1 MVSGVGGVVV
11 GDRFD
16 ITVEAVA
23 RAAWRSEPV
32 ALTEAALRRM
42 DDCAAAFDALVQARV
57 RADPEALIYGVTSA
71 PGDRAT
77 VVLDAEAQARRPT
90 RLWTAMSY
98 GERLP
103 ERVTRAIL
111 LARLA
116 NFVGGHSAVRSR
128 VAEAVVDMLGGG
140 PVPVVPAQSNGGSGE
155 ILPLGSLFYDLSGR
169 LDLMPKERM
178 ALINGSPC
186 AAALIADTALASR
199 ARLAVAEQIFALV
212 ADITGAPSEHYAPD
226 LEELWGDEYEAAA
239 LRSLR
244 DLLAG
249 ASSAR
254 QTHQAAVSLRI
265 LPRVL
270 GSARRAQAN
279 AERAADVSLSSV
291 TDNPVFLPP
300 DGRHPGGAIHSTGGY
315 HNAQAA
321 PAIDSLAFVHA
332 DLCQLSQRLSDHL
345 FQHPETAPHIG
356 GDEWSVKP
364 LHMAINGWAEEA
376 RSIAQ
381 PTLLSLG
388 AFGQNDV
395 PELAFLAWRKAAAAA
410 RCLDGALA
418 GLAVLVSQVLYKQGR
433 SAPDALQGLVAN
445 VRSIVPPVDQPRAL
459 GGECQRLYERLT
471 EGATGQHVPF
481 TRPPQA
487 SRSIS

>member
-16 ITVEAVA
+16 ITVEAVS
-23 RAAWRSEPV
+23 RAAWRGEPV
-32 ALTEAALRRM
+32 SLAEAALRRM
-42 DDCAAAFDALVQARV
+42 DECAAAFDALVQARV
-57 RADPEALIYGVTSA
+57 RADPDALIYGVTSA
-71 PGDRAT
+71 PGDRAR
-77 VVLDAEAQARRPT
+77 VVLDAEARARRPT
-90 RLWTAMSY
+90 RLWTAVSY
-98 GERLP
+98 GDRLP

-116 NFVGGHSAVRSR
+116 NFVGGHAAVRSQ
-128 VAEAVVDMLGGG
+128 VAVAVVGMLNGG
-140 PVPVVPAQSNGGSGE
+140 PLPVVPAQSNGGSGE
-155 ILPLGSLFYDLSGR
+155 VLPLGTLFYDLSGR
-169 LDLMPKERM
+169 LDLTPKERL

-186 AAALIADTALASR
+186 AAALIADTALTSR
-199 ARLAVAEQIFALV
+199 ARLVMAEQVFALV
-212 ADITGAPSEHYAPD
+212 AEITGAPREHYAPD
-226 LEELWGDEYEAAA
+226 LEELWGDEHETAA

-244 DLLAG
+244 GLLG
-249 ASSAR
+249 RASSGQQR
-254 QTHQAAVSLRI
+254 HQAAVSLRI

-291 TDNPVFLPP
+291 TDNPVFLPR

-321 PAIDSLAFVHA
+321 PAIDALAFAHA
-332 DLCQLSQRLSDHL
+332 DLCQLTQRLSDHL
-345 FQHPETAPHIG
+345 FQHPETAPHVG

-376 RSIAQ
+376 RSIVE

-395 PELAFLAWRKAAAAA
+395 PEPAFLAWRKAAATA

-418 GLAVLVSQVLYKQGR
+418 GLAVLASQVLYKQR
-433 SAPDALQGLVAN
+433 RDAPEALHGLIHN
-445 VRSIVPPVDQPRAL
+445 VRAIVPPVEEPRAL
-459 GGECQRLYERLT
+459 GAECQDLYERLT
-471 EGATGQHVPF
+471 KSATGQDVPF
-481 TRPPQA
+481 T
-487 SRSIS
+487 

>member
-1 MVSGVGGVVV
+1 MASGVAGVVV

-16 ITVEAVA
+16 ITLEAVS
-23 RAAWRSEPV
+23 RAAWRAEPV
-32 ALTEAALRRM
+32 SLADAALRRM
-42 DDCAAAFDALVQARV
+42 DDCAAAFDALVQSRV
-57 RADPEALIYGVTSA
+57 RSDSGALIYGVTSA
-71 PGDRAT
+71 PGDRAA
-77 VVLDAEAQARRPT
+77 VALGADALARRPT
-90 RLWTAMSY
+90 RLWTAVSY
-98 GERLP
+98 GEPLP

-116 NFVGGHSAVRSR
+116 NFVGGHAAVRSR
-128 VAEAVVDMLGGG
+128 VAAAVVGMLNEG

-155 ILPLGSLFYDLSGR
+155 ILPLGTLFYDLSGR
-169 LDLMPKERM
+169 LDLSPKERM

-186 AAALIADTALASR
+186 AAALIADTALAGRSR
-199 ARLAVAEQIFALV
+199 LVLAEQVFALV
-212 ADITGAPSEHYAPD
+212 AAVTGAPREHYAAD
-226 LEELWGDEYEAAA
+226 LAELWGDEHETAA
-239 LRSLR
+239 LGSLR
-244 DLLAG
+244 DLLG
-249 ASSAR
+249 GSASAQQS
-254 QTHQAAVSLRI
+254 HQAAVSLRI

-300 DGRHPGGAIHSTGGY
+300 DGRHPAGEILSTGGY

-321 PAIDSLAFVHA
+321 PAIDALAFAHA
-332 DLCQLSQRLSDHL
+332 DLCQLSERLSDHL
-345 FQHPETAPHIG
+345 FQHPETAPHVG

-376 RSIAQ
+376 RSIVE

-418 GLAVLVSQVLYKQGR
+418 GLAVLTSQALYKQR
-433 SAPDALQGLVAN
+433 RDAPEALQGLIRN
-445 VRSIVPPVDQPRAL
+445 VRAIVPPVEGTRAL
-459 GGECQRLYERLT
+459 GAECQRLYERLT
-471 EGATGQHVPF
+471 QGATGRDVPF
-481 TRPPQA
+481 A
-487 SRSIS
+487 

>member
-1 MVSGVGGVVV
+1 MSGRAGVLVA
-11 GDRFD
+11 DRFD
-16 ITVEAVA
+16 ITVEAVL
-23 RAAWRSEPV
+23 RVAWRAEPV
-32 ALTEAALRRM
+32 SLAEAALRRM

-57 RADPEALIYGVTSA
+57 RIDPQALIYGVTSA

-77 VVLDAEAQARRPT
+77 VALDAEAQARRPT

-98 GERLP
+98 GEGLP

-116 NFVGGHSAVRSR
+116 NFVGGQAAVRSQ
-128 VAEAVVDMLGGG
+128 VALAVVGMLNDG
-140 PVPVVPAQSNGGSGE
+140 PSPVVPAQSNGGSGE

-169 LDLMPKERM
+169 LDLTPKERL

-186 AAALIADTALASR
+186 AAALIADTALAGR
-199 ARLAVAEQIFALV
+199 ARLVVAEQVFALV
-212 ADITGAPSEHYAPD
+212 AHITGAPREHYAPD
-226 LEELWGDEYEAAA
+226 LEELWGDEHETAA

-244 DLLAG
+244 DLLGG
-249 ASSAR
+249 AASA
-254 QTHQAAVSLRI
+254 QQDHQAAVSLRI

-270 GSARRAQAN
+270 GSVRRAQAN
-279 AERAADVSLSSV
+279 AEAAAGVSLSSV

-300 DGRHPGGAIHSTGGY
+300 DGRHPDGAIHSTGGY
-315 HNAQAA
+315 HNAQAT
-321 PAIDSLAFVHA
+321 PAIDALGFAHA
-332 DLCQLSQRLSDHL
+332 DLCQLTERLSDHL
-345 FQHPETAPHIG
+345 FQHPETAPHVG

-376 RSIAQ
+376 RSIVG

-395 PELAFLAWRKAAAAA
+395 PEMAFLAWRKAAAAA

-418 GLAVLVSQVLYKQGR
+418 GLAVLASQVLYKQR
-433 SAPDALQGLVAN
+433 RDAPEALHALIDN
-445 VRSIVPPVDQPRAL
+445 VRAIVPPVEEPRAL
-459 GGECQRLYERLT
+459 GAECQHLYERLT
-471 EGATGQHVPF
+471 QAATGQGAPL
-481 TRPPQA
+481 T
-487 SRSIS
+487 